1 MPAPNPEF
9 SPSLLQARSGL
20 PTESLDITA
29 STGGRSSANLATRW
43 ASNQKKIG
51 EKNRASLLLGICG
64 GEGRGVGEGRAVAA
78 RAGEKPRRGKLC
90 VREYVRVALWRWYN
104 SNTIARAATTEGE
117 KTVCFVNISG
127 RVDIQQ
133 VFWFAT
139 NPYRQVDGTTAS
151 SRCIGLKTAWLEPV

>member
-29 STGGRSSANLATRW
+29 STAGGARQIWPPDGQVIRKRLVRKTGP
-43 ASNQKKIG
+43 ASCWG
-51 EKNRASLLLGICG
+51 SV
-64 GEGRGVGEGRAVAA
+64 EGRGVGEGRAVAA

-104 SNTIARAATTEGE
+104 SNTIARAALQ
-117 KTVCFVNISG
+117 KARKRFVS
-127 RVDIQQ
+127 
-133 VFWFAT
+133 WT
-139 NPYRQVDGTTAS
+139 
-151 SRCIGLKTAWLEPV
+151 SRAGLTFSRFFDLPQIRIDKWTGQRPALAV

>member
-104 SNTIARAATTEGE
+104 SNTIARAALQ
-117 KTVCFVNISG
+117 KARKRFVS
-127 RVDIQQ
+127 
-133 VFWFAT
+133 WT
-139 NPYRQVDGTTAS
+139 
-151 SRCIGLKTAWLEPV
+151 SRAGLTFSRFFDLPQIRIDKWTGQRPALAV